1 MKLLRFPW
9 IYLLLLAGWSMWF
22 VWLGWQTAPLIEAQR
37 DMAEYGDEWLEI
49 EGQLND
55 YFILSAIASLA
66 FLVTL
71 LAFIIHAVA
80 RVLRR
85 KSDALS

>member
-22 VWLGWQTAPLIEAQR
+22 VWLWWQTAPLIEAQR
-37 DMAEYGDEWLEI
+37 DMVEYSDEWLEI
-49 EGQLND
+49 EIQLEN
-55 YFILSAIASLA
+55 YIILSAIASLA

-71 LAFIIHAVA
+71 IAFRIHAVLRA
-80 RVLRR
+80 GRR